1 MVTVPYGQSAVMT
14 LSLNSSSTTPSS
26 YPGAALE
33 FFDFRVIDKAVFEP
47 LNTSGHQRKIAVRR
61 FRRHESYFYVA
72 RVKRTRA

>member
-14 LSLNSSSTTPSS
+14 LSLNSSSTTPGS

-47 LNTSGHQRKIAVRR
+47 LNTSATN
-61 FRRHESYFYVA
+61 EN
-72 RVKRTRA
+72 TRCAASAAMRATSTLPG